1 MRRKRNTTHL
11 ARERRPHAR
20 CQKTQ
25 QMKWRPVRRR
35 LCKPRAPDRTQ
46 QWNLSTRTIN
56 PVSQRMEICHRVPAR
71 IATQRSSGKS
81 SIFSAKQK
89 RIEKKTTNDTST
101 AQTGSSGATPCS
113 TTPTHSDP
121 YMTNQFLRPH

>member
-1 MRRKRNTTHL
+1 MRKKKTTHL
-11 ARERRPHAR
+11 PRERRPHAH

-35 LCKPRAPDRTQ
+35 LCKPRAPDRTR
-46 QWNLSTRTIN
+46 QWNLSARTMN

-71 IATQRSSGKS
+71 IATQSSNGKS

-89 RIEKKTTNDTST
+89 RIEKKTINDTST
-101 AQTGSSGATPCS
+101 AQTGSSGANPCS
-113 TTPTHSDP
+113 TALPPSDP
-121 YMTNQFLRPH
+121 YMTNRFSRPH